1 MLTILMKQAGMR
13 GATQTL
19 TVWAGLCLIALFA
32 LLRLELAVAQTE
44 IYRCKQ
50 ADGTTA
56 FQEQPCP
63 AEAEKTEAVEEAS
76 DNVEQSANGFFDFE
90 NPFDAPLSDAQ
101 EPQTEN
107 RPDSRER
114 SLCEEQARDAIDAIE
129 QEMLQQYSSEQR
141 DDYLTRLRTHTAE
154 LRACKQ
160 L

>member
-1 MLTILMKQAGMR
+1 MLTIPMKLVDIRCA
-13 GATQTL
+13 AQTPA
-19 TVWAGLCLIALFA
+19 VWAGLCLIALFA
-32 LLRLELAVAQTE
+32 FLRLEVAVAQTE

-63 AEAEKTEAVEEAS
+63 AAPEKTEAVEDAS
-76 DNVEQSANGFFDFE
+76 DNSQQSADDFFAFE
-90 NPFDAPLSDAQ
+90 NPFDAPPGDAQ
-101 EPQTEN
+101 EPQTES

-141 DDYLTRLRTHTAE
+141 DDYLTRLRRHTAE